1 MGDDAYELFCYWED
15 SRLYANQNFVDIS
28 DVKGSDQIF
37 LNFFWS
43 GDQNRSHDANEMLI
57 DYLRGFRASLS
68 GGGEAGGSEL
78 TITSALTSQEI
89 NVVSEFDNSIGIE
102 SLEIFAQSVF
112 EQDADAVWK
121 YDIMSGNAIAG
132 DTDRGVLK
140 IGNANSEVYLGG
152 TNYSDIIQGGTSDE
166 TIAGGAG
173 QDFMYGGGG
182 QDVFILDSTASAA
195 ASQVVDFEN
204 YVSTLADKLDN
215 EGVTDTRALAS
226 ADAIF
231 DFQHSANNLD
241 NDTINLMLLL
251 NETGMLILTAND
263 SSTDKYQISDELYL
277 YIVRDWDS
285 GVSAIYVDDTSA
297 FNEDYAALV
306 FGDWLGLNHINLM
319 SANWA

>member
-1 MGDDAYELFCYWED
+1 
-15 SRLYANQNFVDIS
+15 
-28 DVKGSDQIF
+28 
-37 LNFFWS
+37 
-43 GDQNRSHDANEMLI
+43 
-57 DYLRGFRASLS
+57 
-68 GGGEAGGSEL
+68 
-78 TITSALTSQEI
+78 
-89 NVVSEFDNSIGIE
+89 
-102 SLEIFAQSVF
+102 LEIFAQSVF
-112 EQDADAVWK
+112 EQDADTVWK

-215 EGVTDTRALAS
+215 EGVTDSRALAS

-231 DFQHSANNLD
+231 DFQHSINNPDNDKITLEVVDLQSLEKLPANN
-241 NDTINLMLLL
+241 
-251 NETGMLILTAND
+251 A
-263 SSTDKYQISDELYL
+263 STDKYILNQDRYLYL
-277 YIVRDWDS
+277 VHDWDN
-285 GVSAIYVDDTSA
+285 GVSAIYLDDTSNLNDD
-297 FNEDYAALV
+297 FAALV
-306 FGDWLGLNHINLM
+306 FGDWLNLSHITLVPA
-319 SANWA
+319 SWA